1 MVEFASKRVKFDIQQ
16 KNVLFF
22 IQFRMILSKSNFVYF
37 MQANAFL
44 PEFTLTGCK
53 SLLFFKLNQPNFFLA
68 IVKYLQNRFF
78 STHFHFSKNNTLI
91 TQNIAQK
98 FYKEKQLTVDLSQL

>member
-68 IVKYLQNRFF
+68 IVKTCKIDFFQNTFTFPRM
-78 STHFHFSKNNTLI
+78 TL
-91 TQNIAQK
+91 
-98 FYKEKQLTVDLSQL
+98 